1 MTKTKDFTGTVVCI
15 YDDQVYKIRVQRPAS
30 CNWRD
35 KHLQDPKLKEYKA
48 LMKDIDC
55 RLAYAKELEEY
66 LSQSHPKCVDHGF
79 TIAFMNK

>member
-1 MTKTKDFTGTVVCI
+1 MATKKNLTHF
-15 YDDQVYKIRVQRPAS
+15 
-30 CNWRD
+30 
-35 KHLQDPKLKEYKA
+35 
-48 LMKDIDC
+48 